1 MVQGRIVWGSGKT
14 LFEGKPKVDSTTKQP
29 RLGKDGRQLIEYG
42 FGLAVNKAIITQ
54 ENMAPGRPAEFYAAM
69 FSEAMS
75 LFPGAQAVPKQ
86 FAMKTKDGDIDAD
99 DKGIPY
105 SQRTGY
111 AGHIVLACTTT
122 IPIKWFRFDPQTNQN
137 YIVEEGIKVGDYV
150 NVQLQIK
157 AHPAI
162 GQSKAGLYLNPLAVQ
177 FVGYGEAII
186 NAPSGDQIF
195 GAGAPQLPP
204 GASAQ
209 PVAPTGG
216 FLMAPPQAPQ
226 APQMP
231 ATPQFAPQAPAQ
243 APVAPEPHYGVVPQQ
258 FQPPVQQAPAMPPMG
273 NAQPA
278 ISPPQAPG
286 FAPPAFPSNGM
297 PPMPGYPQR

>member
-137 YIVEEGIKVGDYV
+137 YIGV
-150 NVQLQIK
+150 NFCTF
-157 AHPAI
+157 
-162 GQSKAGLYLNPLAVQ
+162 Y
-177 FVGYGEAII
+177 F
-186 NAPSGDQIF
+186 
-195 GAGAPQLPP
+195 
-204 GASAQ
+204 
-209 PVAPTGG
+209 
-216 FLMAPPQAPQ
+216 
-226 APQMP
+226 
-231 ATPQFAPQAPAQ
+231 
-243 APVAPEPHYGVVPQQ
+243 
-258 FQPPVQQAPAMPPMG
+258 
-273 NAQPA
+273 
-278 ISPPQAPG
+278 
-286 FAPPAFPSNGM
+286 
-297 PPMPGYPQR
+297 